1 MEHLLD
7 SGTWRVAVTVY
18 FSTDRI
24 QHCLAKYL
32 SPDHPDYA
40 ELSSTRL
47 AEGIRDVYRML
58 DDGLGRV
65 LSRAGSHDVVLFM
78 SDHGFQPVTRAMH
91 LDRLLATFGF
101 LRFSASNTLWGPMQ
115 WGAIRAVARKMYDAL
130 GLHGRVALPQPVDWS
145 RTKAYT
151 SVRSTGEG
159 ISINLSGR
167 EPHGI
172 VDPADYDVVR
182 DQIADRLSSFVDPG
196 TGRRP
201 VARVWR
207 REEIFKGRFADDAP
221 DLLLQPAPLFSLS
234 HAKSEIGDADWL
246 SGEHR
251 IEGVL
256 AAAGPHVDGKA
267 LGEAPLQLVDLA
279 PTILA
284 AVGVPSSVRHS
295 GAPIASVV
303 GPEAA
308 RAAADAAIGLGT
320 GSSSILDSAD
330 PAAEAGGSGPPPD
343 LDDREAEEVEEHL
356 RGLGYLE

>member
-1 MEHLLD
+1 
-7 SGTWRVAVTVY
+7 
-18 FSTDRI
+18 
-24 QHCLAKYL
+24 
-32 SPDHPDYA
+32 
-40 ELSSTRL
+40 
-47 AEGIRDVYRML
+47 
-58 DDGLGRV
+58 
-65 LSRAGSHDVVLFM
+65 
-78 SDHGFQPVTRAMH
+78 
-91 LDRLLATFGF
+91 
-101 LRFSASNTLWGPMQ
+101 MQ

-130 GLHGRVALPQPVDWS
+130 GLHGRVALPQAVDWS

-256 AAAGPHVDGKA
+256 AAAGPHVDG
-267 LGEAPLQLVDLA
+267 P
-279 PTILA
+279 
-284 AVGVPSSVRHS
+284 
-295 GAPIASVV
+295 
-303 GPEAA
+303 
-308 RAAADAAIGLGT
+308 
-320 GSSSILDSAD
+320 GS
-330 PAAEAGGSGPPPD
+330 
-343 LDDREAEEVEEHL
+343 RV
-356 RGLGYLE
+356 